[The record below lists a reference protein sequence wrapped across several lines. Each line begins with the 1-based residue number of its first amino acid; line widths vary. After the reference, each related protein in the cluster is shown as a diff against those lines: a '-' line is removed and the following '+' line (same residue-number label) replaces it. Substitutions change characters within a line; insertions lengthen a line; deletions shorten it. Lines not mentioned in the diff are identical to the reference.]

1 MPLYIAY
8 STQEAGIYTPDEMVE
23 AYTKTANKRKYRTF
37 TAWINALLNDGKIEI
52 AQEDANN
59 GKKFLFY
66 ST

>member
-23 AYTKTANKRKYRTF
+23 AYTKTANKRKYKTF

-52 AQEDANN
+52 A
-59 GKKFLFY
+59 
-66 ST
+66 